1 MRRLLLAGVSM
12 ALLVSA
18 LSLGASGTAFATH
31 PATKEVKC
39 TSAVGSLSGTV
50 NLSGCNDRKNTDGSG
65 SAVTSTLTTSSGT
78 ITWANG
84 GTTTVD
90 EVSEIPVGTETCK
103 SGWSEYSASGQ
114 VSGGTEVD
122 SIPVGW
128 LFSWLLCESSTGKVK
143 LLKGT
148 DFIIFNDSGS

>member
-1 MRRLLLAGVSM
+1 MRRLVLAGVLL
-12 ALLVSA
+12 ALPVSA
-18 LSLGASGTAFATH
+18 LSLGISATAFAAH

-39 TSAVGSLSGTV
+39 QSAVGNLAGTV
-50 NLSGCNDRKNTDGSG
+50 NLSECNDKKNTDGSG
-65 SAVTSTLTTSSGT
+65 SAPTSALTTSSGT

-90 EVSEIPVGTETCK
+90 NVSEIPVGNSTCK
-103 SGWSEYSASGQ
+103 TGWTEYSASGE

-128 LFSWLLCESSTGKVK
+128 LFHWDLCESSSGKVK
-143 LLKGT
+143 LTKGT
-148 DFIIFNDSGS
+148 DFIIYNDSGT